1 MEKRIL
7 LGSIIA
13 VAILLFP
20 TSIASGIDETRP
32 ENIIFVN
39 NLKIKPLQ
47 SFYRIL
53 LIGKISNKTF
63 IHGWTPSYR
72 FHIDLVLTLGNQKP
86 FFQII
91 RECDAWIACPLF
103 NGFLTEFFILG
114 IAQDVFIL
122 P

>member
-1 MEKRIL
+1 MNKRIL
-7 LGSIIA
+7 HSSIIA
-13 VAILLFP
+13 VVILILP
-20 TSIASGIDETRP
+20 TSIAISIDETRP
-32 ENIIFVN
+32 ENIVFVD
-39 NLKIKPLQ
+39 NLKIKPLHTVD
-47 SFYRIL
+47 RTL

-63 IHGWTPSYR
+63 IHGYTPSYR